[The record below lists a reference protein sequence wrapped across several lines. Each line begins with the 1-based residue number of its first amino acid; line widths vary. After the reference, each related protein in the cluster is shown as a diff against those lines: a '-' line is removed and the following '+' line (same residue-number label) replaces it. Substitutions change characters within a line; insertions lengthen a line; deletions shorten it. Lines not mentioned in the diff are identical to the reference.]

1 MKKAVIYARVSTKNQ
16 TVENQ
21 LQALREA
28 AQRQGWYIT
37 TELTDEAISGSKGRR
52 DRPGLDKLFDM
63 IAKRDVDVVLCW
75 ALDRLGRSLQ
85 ELIALMNDMNAK
97 GVDLYCHTQ
106 NIDTTTSGGRL
117 LFSIMGSIAQFER
130 EIIKE
135 RINAGLNRARAEG
148 KKLGRPSNVNANTA
162 VAAKLLREKGASIG
176 DIAKNLKIGVGSVYK
191 VLEAA

>member
-1 MKKAVIYARVSTKNQ
+1 MMKKAVIYARVSTKNQ

-28 AQRQGWYIT
+28 AKRQGWCISLEIT
-37 TELTDEAISGSKGRR
+37 DSAISGAKGRK
-52 DRPGLDKLFDM
+52 DRPGLEKLFQM
-63 IAKRDVDVVLCW
+63 IERRQVDVVLCW

-85 ELIALMNDMNAK
+85 DLISLMNDMNEK

-135 RINAGLNRARAEG
+135 RINAGLDRARTEG
-148 KKLGRPSNVNANTA
+148 KKLGRPSNVTPSSA
-162 VAAKLLREKGASIG
+162 LSF
-176 DIAKNLKIGVGSVYK
+176 
-191 VLEAA
+191 

>member
-85 ELIALMNDMNAK
+85 ELIALMKDMNAK

>member
-85 ELIALMNDMNAK
+85 DLIALMNDMNAK